1 VKAGTWL
8 AVGVGTLI
16 WAIALWFGFLALSTA
31 RTVALVIIA
40 SGLVFGQYAIAGFS
54 GAPDVTGTG
63 FRASLI
69 ALGVG
74 ISMLAAYELTGTD
87 AFAVASPVA
96 AMGIGAAFAL
106 QPVDPVPRVLAR
118 IAVVAAA
125 SAVMVLVYGVDP
137 TVYGL
142 VAPLV
147 SLPVLPPADHLYER
161 GAEIVAASSEH

>member
-1 VKAGTWL
+1 MKAGTWL
-8 AVGVGTLI
+8 AVGVGTLA
-16 WAIALWFGFLALSTA
+16 WAVALWFGFLALSTE

-54 GAPDVTGTG
+54 GAPDVTDTG

-74 ISMLAAYELTGTD
+74 IALLAAYEVSG
-87 AFAVASPVA
+87 ANGFAVASPVA
-96 AMGIGAAFAL
+96 AMGIGGTFAL
-106 QPVDPVPRVLAR
+106 QPAAPVHRLVARV
-118 IAVVAAA
+118 VVIAAA
-125 SAVMVLVYGVDP
+125 SAVMVVVYGVDH

-147 SLPVLPPADHLYER
+147 SLPALPLADHLVDWA
-161 GAEIVAASSEH
+161 AEIVAASSEH